1 LSFAIAEKLLVN
13 ELKLSCGTDPPPLP
27 VELLLADGEPLLP
40 QAATRSAAL
49 PASAVSPT
57 LFETENK
64 ENHLV
69 HERDVSDMY

>member
-1 LSFAIAEKLLVN
+1 LSAAIAEKELVN
-13 ELKLSCGTDPPPLP
+13 ELTLSWGTDPPELP
-27 VELLLADGEPLLP
+27 GELLLDGEPLLP
-40 QAATRSAAL
+40 QAETRSAAL

-69 HERDVSDMY
+69 HERDVSDVY

>member
-1 LSFAIAEKLLVN
+1 MAEKETLK
-13 ELKLSCGTDPPPLP
+13 ELTLICGTAPVVLP
-27 VELLLADGEPLLP
+27 DELLLAGLPLLP
-40 QAATRSAAL
+40 QAAITSAAL

-69 HERDVSDMY
+69 LERDVSDVY